1 MTGQDKENESIEFT
15 SEESSQVRGGL
26 LHQYKE
32 WDHLLE
38 HAGAGPAPDVE
49 HIAFMKEMREACVT
63 AFKKL
68 GGRDIEKLL

>member
-1 MTGQDKENESIEFT
+1 MAGQNKENAPIVFT
-15 SEESSQVRGGL
+15 SDENSQVLGGL
-26 LHQYKE
+26 IHQYKE
-32 WDHLLE
+32 WDHLID

-49 HIAFMKEMREACVT
+49 HIAFMTEMREACVT